1 MRRLLVSSLAAV
13 SMSVTALSVLASPL
27 TEGVARAEGSDSAPA
42 GDDGSEAKPRHR
54 HHHDDAR
61 DAKDGK
67 SAKASA
73 AETPGAT
80 TPPVAADAPSA
91 TPPAA
96 VTPPPAIVPASPPAV
111 ATPPAAPA
119 STPLSLIPSRPLSL
133 ASDAPSSNL
142 GWKLG
147 AMGILAAAGFWAY
160 SKKKNGAAGRVAST
174 PVPQMRILRRTSV
187 GVRSELLLV
196 DLEGQRILLGV
207 TPSNI
212 QSLLIVPD
220 SAMSE
225 PVPVEEPVTRE
236 AVASMRAMPSMSQ
249 LVSQL
254 EREERSV
261 AQRPPRSEERSV
273 AQRLPRG
280 ERTEG
285 SVAQRLARTEG
296 SVSQRFPRGERT
308 EGSVAARLQRTAR
321 DEAIEA
327 EERDVTAKMSFPK
340 RRPSVPDFPMPTDES
355 LEGQAEGLVALRRSR

>member
-1 MRRLLVSSLAAV
+1 MRRLVVSALAAV

-27 TEGVARAEGSDSAPA
+27 TEGVARADGSDSAPA
-42 GDDGSEAKPRHR
+42 ADDGSEAKPRHH
-54 HHHDDAR
+54 HHHDDAK

-67 SAKASA
+67 SAKAAA
-73 AETPGAT
+73 AETPAAT
-80 TPPVAADAPSA
+80 TPPAAEA
-91 TPPAA
+91 PAA
-96 VTPPPAIVPASPPAV
+96 PPPAVVAPPTAIVPVIPPAV
-111 ATPPAAPA
+111 AAPPAAPV
-119 STPLSLIPSRPLSL
+119 STPLSLIPSKPLTL

-160 SKKKNGAAGRVAST
+160 SKKKNGAAGRAPSA
-174 PVPQMRILRRTSV
+174 PVPEMRILRRTSV

-225 PVPVEEPVTRE
+225 PVAVEEPVTRE

-273 AQRLPRG
+273 AQRLPRS

-285 SVAQRLARTEG
+285 SVAQRLPRTEG
-296 SVSQRFPRGERT
+296 SVSQRFPRADRP

-327 EERDVTAKMSFPK
+327 EERDVAAKISFPK
-340 RRPSVPDFPMPTDES
+340 RRPSVPDFQAASDES